1 VTFSVRSIFLF
12 FFPVY
17 NDQGVLMSDRNTDQI
32 ILITP
37 NPTDTPPGGDGLI
50 PKPLVDGGV
59 AVGSNHCD
67 DLLHPKAVEV
77 GC

>member
-1 VTFSVRSIFLF
+1 
-12 FFPVY
+12 
-17 NDQGVLMSDRNTDQI
+17 MSDHNTDQI

-59 AVGSNHCD
+59 AVAVIIAITYFTQK
-67 DLLHPKAVEV
+67 LLKSVVEV
-77 GC
+77 MKVNKKGK

>member
-1 VTFSVRSIFLF
+1 
-12 FFPVY
+12 
-17 NDQGVLMSDRNTDQI
+17 MSDRNTDQI

-59 AVGSNHCD
+59 AVAVIIAITYFTQK
-67 DLLHPKAVEV
+67 LLKSVVEV
-77 GC
+77 MKVNKKGK